1 MVRLWDLN
9 FKGKE
14 REGGMMENNLN
25 PDIRYKCA
33 NCGKEITVYENYEVE
48 PCQECCNNA
57 FNEGIAEASKY
68 EHD

>member
-1 MVRLWDLN
+1 
-9 FKGKE
+9 
-14 REGGMMENNLN
+14 MENNLN